1 MAFCLHGA
9 SQTDDDIYVM
19 INDYWQNL
27 HFEIQEG
34 RPKIGL
40 GLWIP
45 ICPALVI
52 SRNAVCHCKNW
63 YIKWLPDPLLS
74 WFELNGTI
82 TK

>member
-1 MAFCLHGA
+1 MAFCLHGV

-19 INDYWQNL
+19 INAYWQNL

-45 ICPALVI
+45 ICPVLAILGTRFATARTGI
-52 SRNAVCHCKNW
+52 SSGSPIHCCLGSS
-63 YIKWLPDPLLS
+63 KWHD
-74 WFELNGTI
+74 N
-82 TK
+82 